1 MRIKTV
7 ATPRA
12 TWHTRLTDKD
22 KRNTVAFI
30 FFFSIPDDSSSTEQ
44 WKKKKII
51 KKNLLRMILRKRPRH
66 FPLVVQLPFSV
77 FCYRSQHSPCSLFNL
92 SVKKQKKCNE
102 EEVPPALRPYSFHGI
117 KRNET
122 LIIYLGFCFFLNI
135 FLRLCD
141 SLSNIWVI
149 YAVKAVL
156 VHTRK
161 VKCIC
166 LVPWEFS
173 LCPYGTWSET

>member
-12 TWHTRLTDKD
+12 TRHTRLTDKD

-122 LIIYLGFCFFLNI
+122 LIIYLGFCFFLI
-135 FLRLCD
+135 FFYDC
-141 SLSNIWVI
+141 
-149 YAVKAVL
+149 A
-156 VHTRK
+156 TRFQIFGWYTQSK
-161 VKCIC
+161 R
-166 LVPWEFS
+166 F
-173 LCPYGTWSET
+173 